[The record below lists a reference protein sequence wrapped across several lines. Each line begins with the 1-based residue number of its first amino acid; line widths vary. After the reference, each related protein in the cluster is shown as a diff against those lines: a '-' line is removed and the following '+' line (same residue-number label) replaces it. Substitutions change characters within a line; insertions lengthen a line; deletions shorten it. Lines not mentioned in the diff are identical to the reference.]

1 MMVKGGIP
9 YDQLL
14 ARVGEVVSPHLEAG
28 DQVDLVGFAFHRG
41 PIQPITCHPGMV
53 ENQVR
58 RLAPGGSVQ
67 NKAAQIAVRA
77 FMRYARISRNDTS
90 GPRPSSQSPNLKP

>member
-1 MMVKGGIP
+1 M
-9 YDQLL
+9 
-14 ARVGEVVSPHLEAG
+14 PHLEAG
-28 DQVDLVGFAFHRG
+28 DQADLVGFAFDRG

-90 GPRPSSQSPNLKP
+90 RPRPSSQSTNRTHFRLSMSVSLPVAASSG

>member
-1 MMVKGGIP
+1 MIVKGGIP
-9 YDQLL
+9 YARLL
-14 ARVGEVVSPHLEAG
+14 ARAGEVMMPQLEAG
-28 DQVDLVGFAFHRG
+28 DQADL
-41 PIQPITCHPGMV
+41 V

-90 GPRPSSQSPNLKP
+90 RPRPSSQSTNRTHLRLSMSVSLPVAASSG